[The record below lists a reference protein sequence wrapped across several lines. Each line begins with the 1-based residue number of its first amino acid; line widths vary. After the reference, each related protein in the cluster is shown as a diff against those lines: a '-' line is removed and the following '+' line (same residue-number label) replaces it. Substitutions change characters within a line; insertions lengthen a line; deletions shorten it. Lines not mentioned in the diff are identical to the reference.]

1 MTRAFLA
8 SFAGWL
14 SRATRC
20 HSWRSFPPSSAVRDP
35 LPPGRPPPLLPFGTA
50 RWRAKAANADIQT
63 PRLCGALDDLSHL
76 ANASLM
82 ISCSADILS
91 ESFRIVALLYVL
103 GEATRQ
109 RANGVET
116 QTVRDLWGKIW
127 VSRFWLWPLGSR
139 GRCKHIRIS
148 PLSNVF
154 SFTHCGTT
162 TTAQPLQHETR
173 HTTLER
179 TRALHTRSLHGVQ
192 ARGHGLY
199 VPRLDRDSQTESHA
213 ASIHVHRLNVY
224 CLNVRA

>member
-1 MTRAFLA
+1 MQKPPTPIFRLRA
-8 SFAGWL
+8 S
-14 SRATRC
+14 
-20 HSWRSFPPSSAVRDP
+20 
-35 LPPGRPPPLLPFGTA
+35 
-50 RWRAKAANADIQT
+50 
-63 PRLCGALDDLSHL
+63 GALDDLSHL

-199 VPRLDRDSQTESHA
+199 VPRLDRDSQTENHA
-213 ASIHVHRLNVY
+213 ACPPTECACVNVSQRANLLLALSLNIASYRL
-224 CLNVRA
+224 R